1 MGDPKAIP
9 DTADAKTV
17 YKTMMREQRKI
28 TAKAIADKADADAKA
43 IPDKA
48 DAKAVYIKA
57 IAEASSGYNGT
68 AEAEFVMNKAKAE
81 AFFVYEKCCMSEQD
95 VTEPWFVRAKTE
107 AVRDKAVAEA
117 KDVVDKAKAIFFILK
132 AIAEA
137 STAEMGP
144 GGTYVSGFF
153 LKKDENAETTA
164 LRKVL
169 DEAVSILYK
178 DLAGAYVI
186 YFKAIAEAKF
196 VYDNAITEAEKNK
209 DK

>member
-1 MGDPKAIP
+1 MDDPKAIR
-9 DTADAKTV
+9 D
-17 YKTMMREQRKI
+17 
-28 TAKAIADKADADAKA
+28 
-43 IPDKA
+43 
-48 DAKAVYIKA
+48 KA
-57 IAEASSGYNGT
+57 IAEA
-68 AEAEFVMNKAKAE
+68 KA
-81 AFFVYEKCCMSEQD
+81 
-95 VTEPWFVRAKTE
+95 
-107 AVRDKAVAEA
+107 
-117 KDVVDKAKAIFFILK
+117 VVDKAKAIFFILK

-153 LKKDENAETTA
+153 IKKDENAETTA

-196 VYDNAITEAEKNK
+196 LYEKSIAEATPIRDGGFAPNRRYDSGRGLWL
-209 DK
+209 

>member
-1 MGDPKAIP
+1 MDDPKAIR
-9 DTADAKTV
+9 D
-17 YKTMMREQRKI
+17 
-28 TAKAIADKADADAKA
+28 
-43 IPDKA
+43 
-48 DAKAVYIKA
+48 KA
-57 IAEASSGYNGT
+57 IAEA
-68 AEAEFVMNKAKAE
+68 KA
-81 AFFVYEKCCMSEQD
+81 
-95 VTEPWFVRAKTE
+95 
-107 AVRDKAVAEA
+107 
-117 KDVVDKAKAIFFILK
+117 VVDKAKAIFFILK

-153 LKKDENAETTA
+153 IKKDENAETTA

-196 VYDNAITEAEKNK
+196 LYEKSIAEANLIRDNKVEPNRRYDSGRGLWL
-209 DK
+209 